1 MSEFTDVE
9 KMSILVK
16 FINIGSA
23 FKRSHILG
31 LAEVFS
37 SDSENFE
44 EKKDIYLAALNYY
57 SRSDKSKE
65 LFRDYQKYVSGSPGE
80 YAPEGPD
87 GPEVADSVDSRISK
101 RVPSKGT
108 TTRRSKGTR
117 R

>member
-23 FKRSHILG
+23 VKRSHILG

-65 LFRDYQKYVSGSPGE
+65 LFRDYQKYVSGSPGR
-80 YAPEGPD
+80 YAPEGSG
-87 GPEVADSVDSRISK
+87 GPEVVDSVGDRISK
-101 RVPSKGT
+101 RVPSDEMA
-108 TTRRSKGTR
+108 TRRSRGTR

>member
-23 FKRSHILG
+23 VKRSHILG

-65 LFRDYQKYVSGSPGE
+65 LFRDYQKYVSGSPGR
-80 YAPEGPD
+80 YAPEGSD
-87 GPEVADSVDSRISK
+87 GPEVSDSVGDRISK
-101 RVPSKGT
+101 RVPSDEMA
-108 TTRRSKGTR
+108 TRRSRGAR
-117 R
+117 

>member
-16 FINIGSA
+16 FINIGSVL
-23 FKRSHILG
+23 KRSHILG

-44 EKKDIYLAALNYY
+44 EKRDIYLAALNYY

-80 YAPEGPD
+80 YMAEGP
-87 GPEVADSVDSRISK
+87 GKPEVSDSVNSRISK

-108 TTRRSKGTR
+108 NTPRSRGTR

>member
-87 GPEVADSVDSRISK
+87 GPEVANSVDDRISK
-101 RVPSKGT
+101 RVPSKAT
-108 TTRRSKGTR
+108 TTPRSRGTR